1 MKELIQYFVRRIKRD
16 EIAIE
21 AGALAYTTVLALVP
35 AITVVL
41 SIFAMIPAFTP
52 IKEAMMDFAAQNFMP
67 VFTEAVGNSLTTFVS
82 HATSMTV
89 TGSLMLFVVSLMLI
103 RSVDK
108 TLNRIWH
115 GGKRRVTMTFAIY
128 WTVLT
133 VGPLS
138 FGIVVW
144 ATTKLIA
151 SNIFDSM
158 ELALAAETFF
168 YLLPFFIET
177 GMIFVLYTVM
187 PVTEVKA
194 RDALVGALCVAI
206 AFEVLKRLFSA
217 FILNFSD
224 YEAIYGALA
233 AAPVLMIWIYL
244 NWWLVLIGAEITA
257 VLTQARN
264 GAQDV
269 PKVIVGLINL
279 TGKKR
284 VNGAIIK
291 AATTYQHE
299 RLTDQQS
306 ALNQESSIKVH
317 IVPHHQESD
326 PTETTKEDSTKA

>member
-1 MKELIQYFVRRIKRD
+1 MSELIRYFVRRIKRD

-21 AGALAYTTVLALVP
+21 AGALAYTSVLALVP

-67 VFTEAVGNSLTTFVS
+67 VFTEAVGDSLTTFVA

-115 GGKRRVTMTFAIY
+115 GGKRRITMTFAIY
-128 WTVLT
+128 WTILT

-151 SNIFDSM
+151 SNIFDTM
-158 ELALAAETFF
+158 ELAAAVQTFY

-194 RDALVGALCVAI
+194 RDALVGAICVAI
-206 AFEVLKRLFSA
+206 AFEALKRLFSA

-233 AAPVLMIWIYL
+233 AAPVLMIWIYI

-257 VLTQARN
+257 VLTQARS
-264 GAQDV
+264 GTGEEV
-269 PKVIVGLINL
+269 PKLIRSLVNL
-279 TGKKR
+279 MSSER
-284 VNGAIIK
+284 DEDSIII
-291 AATTYQHE
+291 AAAKGPAPDLLSDLSGPDDGH
-299 RLTDQQS
+299 S
-306 ALNQESSIKVH
+306 SSIKVH
-317 IVPHHQESD
+317 ISSSYDATKDES
-326 PTETTKEDSTKA
+326 KA